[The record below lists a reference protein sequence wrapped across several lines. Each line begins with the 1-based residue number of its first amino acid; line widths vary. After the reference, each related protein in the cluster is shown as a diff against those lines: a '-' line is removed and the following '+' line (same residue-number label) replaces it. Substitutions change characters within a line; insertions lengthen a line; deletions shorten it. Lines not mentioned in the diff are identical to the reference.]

1 MGNRVIGKML
11 DMAKLNGEVEPIR
24 TGRSL
29 GERKPAGKMYPVDPE
44 AVARLKKIVTERE
57 KLRGAE
63 SRPEKNDI
71 LGNMLRTQYERQAEL
86 NARRRKPEIP
96 ADLAR
101 EWHISYYQ
109 AGFSIM
115 EVAERAGIGRNR
127 LTKRWRELGLPVS
140 RRVEERAW
148 PQDEEGDETQV

>member
-1 MGNRVIGKML
+1 MIDK
-11 DMAKLNGEVEPIR
+11 AKLTGEAEPIR

-29 GERKPAGKMYPVDPE
+29 GERMPAGKIYPVDPA
-44 AVARLKKIVTERE
+44 AVARLKAYVAERE
-57 KLRGAE
+57 KR
-63 SRPEKNDI
+63 RPSTSKPGKGDI
-71 LGNMLRTQYERQAEL
+71 LSNILRTQYERQAEL

-109 AGFSIM
+109 AGLSIM
-115 EVAERAGIGRNR
+115 EVAERVGVGRNR

-148 PQDEEGDETQV
+148 PQDEEGDEMQA